1 MEKKVE
7 QFWRTVCKKH
17 NLGEDTKVDA
27 WAFGAS
33 KEEANELADLVK
45 RGIKTATTAAFS
57 QKMRCQVLA
66 TGILSLIGMVIP
78 FA

>member
-7 QFWRTVCKKH
+7 QFWRTFCKKH

-33 KEEANELADLVK
+33 KEEANELADLVEVL
-45 RGIKTATTAAFS
+45 RLQQLQHFS

>member
-7 QFWRTVCKKH
+7 QFWRTFCKKH

-45 RGIKTATTAAFS
+45 RGIKTATTAALFPENEMPS
-57 QKMRCQVLA
+57 V
-66 TGILSLIGMVIP
+66 GDWNIILD
-78 FA
+78 